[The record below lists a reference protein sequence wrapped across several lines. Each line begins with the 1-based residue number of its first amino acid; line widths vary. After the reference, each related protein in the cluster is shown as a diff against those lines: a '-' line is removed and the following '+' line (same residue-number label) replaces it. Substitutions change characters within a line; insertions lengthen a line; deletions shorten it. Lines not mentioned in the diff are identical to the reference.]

1 MRFMP
6 KNASRW
12 LSRIAAIAAIVVI
25 GGCQTATFPDPNAV
39 PIESMTIVQRQILL
53 KATSDDLVERQTQ
66 GRLPEALTQKLISL
80 RARELA
86 PGLDKV
92 KYAPSEAWRYGEFF
106 VAAKMWK
113 EAKAALLIAVAQP
126 HKQERWMVD
135 RLRLAR
141 AQANLGEIDA
151 AVATVRSTFSI
162 AVDFERPPILPA
174 VSLEIAPEGAGKGHD
189 EELGDLVL
197 AAIDQCKRATAPPN
211 EGGKAFF
218 AIRPFQI
225 KRAYLLAA
233 SLYEAARKP
242 EKAAKAIAD
251 RQTYAAVGSPER
263 A

>member
-113 EAKAALLIAVAQP
+113 EAKAAP
-126 HKQERWMVD
+126 PD
-135 RLRLAR
+135 RLPRIWPR
-141 AQANLGEIDA
+141 Y
-151 AVATVRSTFSI
+151 RSE
-162 AVDFERPPILPA
+162 ERR
-174 VSLEIAPEGAGKGHD
+174 VGK
-189 EELGDLVL
+189 E
-197 AAIDQCKRATAPPN
+197 CRS
-211 EGGKAFF
+211 
-218 AIRPFQI
+218 RW
-225 KRAYLLAA
+225 
-233 SLYEAARKP
+233 
-242 EKAAKAIAD
+242 
-251 RQTYAAVGSPER
+251 SPYH
-263 A
+263 